1 MTYKNTMNVAYHI
14 EQQSTENQACTVV
27 SSFLQIFLQNYE
39 TGEFSTPNMAN
50 DM

>member
-1 MTYKNTMNVAYHI
+1 MSYKNTMNVAYYVQ
-14 EQQSTENQACTVV
+14 QQSTESRACTVV
-27 SSFLQIFLQNYE
+27 SSFLQIFLQNYK